1 MLRVKCL
8 PPSRGAPISLCNCN
22 QNVPTGKKTTFDYWI
37 ENKVHP
43 HSPHW
48 KKKLKTLEKKIRICT
63 LNILCSW
70 NFLFVHISRFGN
82 LNMQFACV
90 LALNPLFAPCSQ
102 HLGASICLYYAG
114 DYLQYFAVFATY
126 CLELVLG
133 SISDWFR
140 VYLVII
146 SGWF

>member
-1 MLRVKCL
+1 
-8 PPSRGAPISLCNCN
+8 
-22 QNVPTGKKTTFDYWI
+22 
-37 ENKVHP
+37 
-43 HSPHW
+43 
-48 KKKLKTLEKKIRICT
+48 
-63 LNILCSW
+63 
-70 NFLFVHISRFGN
+70 
-82 LNMQFACV
+82 MQFACV

-146 SGWF
+146 SG